1 MSDSPTAV
9 PVLSQEDH
17 AAARAQVEA
26 QLRAMTARAEQ
37 AEQRERASSAQLAAA
52 NDTIRERDG
61 TIRAKDAA
69 IQSQMLKIAEL
80 EQSVS
85 RWKLGA
91 GLGVAAHIVRSLL
104 K

>member
-9 PVLSQEDH
+9 PVLNQEDH
-17 AAARAQVEA
+17 AAARAQLEG

-37 AEQRERASSAQLAAA
+37 AEQRERAAHAQLVAA
-52 NDTIRERDG
+52 NNTLRERDG
-61 TIRAKDAA
+61 AIRDKDATIR
-69 IQSQMLKIAEL
+69 SQMLKIGEL

-91 GLGVAAHIVRSLL
+91 GVGVATHIVRSLL